1 MNLLKAV
8 NNGRRGAETIQQPSP
23 VFFTPE
29 REREMTVGY
38 KYEMPEKQD
47 DKKLV
52 DKLRQTITEI
62 HQTKDRL
69 KSVLEAREAE
79 LEHTQM
85 QLRECVKELCEMCG
99 DDLYPENGTCK
110 ACKWQKVRRDLES

>member
-1 MNLLKAV
+1 MNLLKEL
-8 NNGRRGAETIQQPSP
+8 NRRRGAETIQQPAP

-29 REREMTVGY
+29 RERKMTVGY
-38 KYEMPEKQD
+38 KYE
-47 DKKLV
+47 
-52 DKLRQTITEI
+52 QTITEI
-62 HQTKDRL
+62 RQTKDRL

-110 ACKWQKVRRDLES
+110 ACKWQKARRDLES